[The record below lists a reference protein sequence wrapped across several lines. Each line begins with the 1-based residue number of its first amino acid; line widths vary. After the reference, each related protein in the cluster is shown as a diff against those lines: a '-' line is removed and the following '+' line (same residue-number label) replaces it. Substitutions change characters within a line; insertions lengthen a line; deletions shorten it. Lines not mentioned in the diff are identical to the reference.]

1 MTAAKAALESPINES
16 PLLVDD
22 VAMEPPK
29 RVDLSAHQ
37 GLRGLLSLYVM
48 IYHYF
53 WYSTLQW
60 ELHGSALMP
69 PFFVL
74 SGFSLAVGYGSK
86 PLAPGSAC
94 CGEAADGDRALDW
107 RAFYRNR
114 AARILPTHY
123 LMNAASVPL
132 SFLGYGLVSKN
143 ALVSAGVLTAVC
155 ATTWFGP
162 NFGSFCAPSW
172 TISTLC
178 GFYLVFPWVAPRL
191 QRAAGS
197 PPWYAVLGL
206 GMPAGCCRV
215 PEPPAE
221 ADATSLA
228 VHMRLCF
235 WAQLFSAAW
244 SIGLGIATGMVGPMA
259 TMWAVPRFPVFL
271 AGAYAGLLALRGGP
285 VAVAD
290 AGLTARLYR
299 CGTWASVADRSAF
312 AVAFQLAAL
321 SVVAI
326 TVTDV
331 YAALWLQL
339 TLPDTWV
346 ALVLGLALDD
356 ASRTYR
362 MLTTPAMLFFG
373 KISMTLYLVH
383 LPVMQYFTFFLRGA
397 QPNGWRGDVWAT
409 CVSDDYDDDEQEDCE
424 DAMRRFSRRRLIPP
438 WSIAPLAVLSIVLAV
453 ALEKFF
459 EAPRSGTRLS
469 ASSWPSGSRISRNSS
484 KA

>member
-1 MTAAKAALESPINES
+1 
-16 PLLVDD
+16 
-22 VAMEPPK
+22 
-29 RVDLSAHQ
+29 
-37 GLRGLLSLYVM
+37 
-48 IYHYF
+48 
-53 WYSTLQW
+53 
-60 ELHGSALMP
+60 
-69 PFFVL
+69 
-74 SGFSLAVGYGSK
+74 
-86 PLAPGSAC
+86 
-94 CGEAADGDRALDW
+94 
-107 RAFYRNR
+107 
-114 AARILPTHY
+114 
-123 LMNAASVPL
+123 
-132 SFLGYGLVSKN
+132 
-143 ALVSAGVLTAVC
+143 
-155 ATTWFGP
+155 
-162 NFGSFCAPSW
+162 
-172 TISTLC
+172 
-178 GFYLVFPWVAPRL
+178 
-191 QRAAGS
+191 
-197 PPWYAVLGL
+197 
-206 GMPAGCCRV
+206 MPAGCCRV

-228 VHMRLCF
+228 AHMRLCF

-285 VAVAD
+285 AAVAD

-356 ASRTYR
+356 ASQTYR

-453 ALEKFF
+453 ALERFF
-459 EAPRSGTRLS
+459 EAPMRALLR
-469 ASSWPSGSRISRNSS
+469 AR
-484 KA
+484 K